1 MGLKIVAELAQGFEG
16 KLDQAT
22 LLMRAASKAGA
33 DAVKFQMV
41 FADELATSDYQHYQ
55 LFKSLEMPDRE
66 WKSLADLAKILKIE
80 LQLDIFG
87 SQSLELAQNIG
98 VEAIKLHGTDIAN
111 IGLLKQVS
119 DCNIKTVYLGAGG
132 ANFDE
137 LKLCLDVLSRKQV
150 VILIGFQGYP
160 TQTEDN
166 QISRVNLL
174 LTKLRG
180 EHSNLLI
187 GFADHADPESVMNY
201 AIGATAIGAGATVI
215 EKHLTLGRALMLE
228 DHEAALNPDEF
239 LTFSTI
245 MRNCY
250 AALGSTSTN
259 DDFNMSIAEATYRKN
274 IRRHVVAKKNLE
286 EGRLINEDD
295 VVLKRTSSNSVITN
309 IGDVYKKVLKK
320 LVAKDEPIKVDN
332 LK

>member
-16 KLDQAT
+16 KLDQAI

-41 FADELATSDYQHYQ
+41 FADELATPDYQHYH
-55 LFKSLEMPDRE
+55 LFKSLEMPDKE
-66 WKSLADLAKILKIE
+66 WKSLADLAKTLKIE
-80 LQLDIFG
+80 LHLDIFG

-132 ANFDE
+132 ANLDE

-150 VILIGFQGYP
+150 VILFGFQGYP

-174 LTKLRG
+174 VTKLG
-180 EHSNLLI
+180 SKHSNLSI
-187 GFADHADPESVMNY
+187 GFADHADPESAMNY
-201 AIGATAIGAGATVI
+201 AIGAIAIGAGATVI

-250 AALGSTSTN
+250 AAFGPTSLN
-259 DDFNMSIAEATYRKN
+259 NDFNMSNAEAIYRKN
-274 IRRHVVAKKNLE
+274 IRRHVVAKRNLE
-286 EGRLINEDD
+286 AGVLIKEDD
-295 VVLKRTSSNSVITN
+295 VVLKRTSFNSVITN
-309 IGDVYKKVLKK
+309 IGDAYKKVLKRP
-320 LVAKDEPIKVDN
+320 VAKDGPINSDN
-332 LK
+332 LE